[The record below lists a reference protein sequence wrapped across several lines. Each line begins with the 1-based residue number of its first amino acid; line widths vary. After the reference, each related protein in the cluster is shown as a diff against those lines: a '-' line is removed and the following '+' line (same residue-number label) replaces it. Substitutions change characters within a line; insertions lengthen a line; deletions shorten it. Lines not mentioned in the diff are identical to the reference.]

1 MWKFK
6 KHKMNKILLVG
17 NPNVGKSAI
26 FNRLTGLEVIISN
39 YPGTTVDFTKGSV
52 RIEDKIYELIDTPG
66 TYSLEP
72 TCEAEKVTANQI
84 SEMNDNDI
92 IINVVDATNLERNL
106 YLTLGLLETGKPM
119 LVALNLWDDTKHK
132 GIDIDVEKLKKFLQ
146 VPVIT
151 TSGLTGTG
159 IKNLIEE
166 VKNAGN
172 PNVHK
177 HTSDEK
183 WKDLGKIVM
192 EVQNVKHRHHTIIE
206 KFEDLTIKP
215 VTGIPIAIIVL
226 FLTFTVVRFIG
237 EGLIGDVFD
246 PLFENFYLP
255 IIENLADVLK
265 DNETLYKIFIGTL
278 VDGEIDLFASLG
290 VLTSGVYIPLAAVL
304 AYIIAFYLVLGILE
318 DSGYLPRLSVLTD
331 SIFHKFGLHG
341 FGIVPTMLGLGCRV
355 PGVMATRVFETRKQR
370 FIAITLL
377 ATAVPCSAQTAALF
391 GIFALTQ
398 NFNYIYI
405 VFATL
410 LAMFVINGILLNK
423 FIKGESPEILLEIP
437 PYRKIILKIVLKKLW
452 MRIRIFL
459 VKAVPVMFLGVLVL
473 NILDI
478 LGIVDFI
485 SVIFEPMFKNLFGL
499 PGEAVFPIATGFLRK
514 ELAIGM
520 LIPLVVSGT
529 LNGQQLIIASVLSV
543 IMFPCIATFAIMLKE
558 MKKTDFL
565 LFVLVA
571 VVNIIVTGTVLKI
584 LLIGI

>member
-1 MWKFK
+1 
-6 KHKMNKILLVG
+6 MNKILLVG
-17 NPNVGKSAI
+17 NSNVGKSAI
-26 FNRLTGLEVIISN
+26 FNRLTGLDVIISN

-72 TCEAEKVTANQI
+72 TCKAEEVTAKQI
-84 SEMNDNDI
+84 SEMDDNDI

-132 GIDIDVEKLKKFLQ
+132 GIDIDVEKLKKFLL

-166 VKNAGN
+166 VKNAGS
-172 PNVHK
+172 PNIHR

-183 WKDLGKIVM
+183 WKDVGKIVM
-192 EVQNVKHRHHTIIE
+192 EVQKVKHRHHTIIE

-237 EGLIGDVFD
+237 EGLIDNVFD

-255 IIENLADVLK
+255 VIENLANVLK
-265 DNETLYKIFIGTL
+265 DNEILYKIFIGTL
-278 VDGEIDLFASLG
+278 VNGKIDLFASLG
-290 VLTSGVYIPLAAVL
+290 VLTSGIYIPLAAVL
-304 AYIIAFYLVLGILE
+304 AYIIAFYLVLEILE
-318 DSGYLPRLSVLTD
+318 DSGYLPRLNVLTD

-377 ATAVPCSAQTAALF
+377 ATAVPCSAQTATLF

-398 NFNYIYI
+398 NFNYIYL

-437 PYRKIILKIVLKKLW
+437 PYRKIKLKIVLKKLW
-452 MRIRIFL
+452 MRVRIFL
-459 VKAVPVMFLGVLVL
+459 INAVPVMFLGILVL

-478 LGIVDFI
+478 LGIVNFI
-485 SVIFEPMFKNLFGL
+485 SVIFEPIFKNLFGL

-514 ELAIGM
+514 ELAVGM

-565 LFVLVA
+565 LFVLIA
-571 VVNIIVTGTVLKI
+571 VVNIIITGMVLKI

>member
-1 MWKFK
+1 
-6 KHKMNKILLVG
+6 MNKILLVG

-26 FNRLTGLEVIISN
+26 FNRLTGLDVIISN

-72 TCEAEKVTANQI
+72 TCEAEEVTAKQI
-84 SEMNDNDI
+84 SEMDDNDI

-132 GIDIDVEKLKKFLQ
+132 GIDVDVKKLKKFLQ
-146 VPVIT
+146 VPIIT

-166 VKNAGN
+166 VKNAGS
-172 PNVHK
+172 PNIHRR
-177 HTSDEK
+177 TSDEK
-183 WKDLGKIVM
+183 WKDVGKIVM
-192 EVQNVKHRHHTIIE
+192 DVQKVKHRHHTIIE

-237 EGLIGDVFD
+237 EGLIGNVFD

-255 IIENLADVLK
+255 VIENLANVLK
-265 DNETLYKIFIGTL
+265 DNEILYKIFIGTL
-278 VDGEIDLFASLG
+278 VNGKIDLFASLG
-290 VLTSGVYIPLAAVL
+290 VLTSGIYIPLAAVL
-304 AYIIAFYLVLGILE
+304 AYIIVFYLVLEILE

-377 ATAVPCSAQTAALF
+377 ATAVPCSSQTAALF

-398 NFNYIYI
+398 NFNYIYL

-437 PYRKIILKIVLKKLW
+437 PYRKIKLKIVLKKLW
-452 MRIRIFL
+452 MRVRVFL
-459 VKAVPVMFLGVLVL
+459 INAVPVMFLGILVL

-478 LGIVDFI
+478 LGIVNFI
-485 SVIFEPMFKNLFGL
+485 SVIFEPIFKNLFGL

-514 ELAIGM
+514 ELAVGM

-565 LFVLVA
+565 LFVLIA
-571 VVNIIVTGTVLKI
+571 VVNIIVTGMVLKI

>member
-1 MWKFK
+1 
-6 KHKMNKILLVG
+6 MNKILLIG

-26 FNRLTGLEVIISN
+26 FNRLTGLDVIVSN

-52 RIEDKIYELIDTPG
+52 RIDGKIYELIDTPG
-66 TYSLEP
+66 TYSIEP
-72 TCEAEKVTANQI
+72 TCEAEEVTANQI
-84 SEMNDNDI
+84 SEINDNDI

-106 YLTLGLLETGKPM
+106 YLTLGLLETRKPM

-132 GIDIDVEKLKKFLQ
+132 GIDIDVEKLRKFLQ

-172 PNVHK
+172 PNIPR

-183 WKDLGKIVM
+183 WKDVGKIVM
-192 EVQNVKHRHHTIIE
+192 DVQKIKHRHHTIIE

-215 VTGIPIAIIVL
+215 VTGILISIIIL
-226 FLTFTVVRFIG
+226 FSVFTVVRFIG

-255 IIENLADVLK
+255 VIENLADVLK
-265 DNETLYKIFIGTL
+265 DNEILYKIFIGTL

-290 VLTSGVYIPLAAVL
+290 ALTSGIYIPLAAVL

-318 DSGYLPRLSVLTD
+318 DSGYLSRLSVLTD

-341 FGIVPTMLGLGCRV
+341 FGIVPSMLGLGCRV

-377 ATAVPCSAQTAALF
+377 TISVPCSAQTGAL
-391 GIFALTQ
+391 ISLWALTQ
-398 NFNYIYI
+398 NSNYIYE
-405 VFATL
+405 VFAIL
-410 LAMFVINGILLNK
+410 LFIYVINGILLSK

-437 PYRKIILKIVLKKLW
+437 PYRKPILKIVLKKLW
-452 MRIRIFL
+452 VRINVFLFKAFPVIFL
-459 VKAVPVMFLGVLVL
+459 GILVL

-478 LGIVDFI
+478 AGIVGFI
-485 SVIFEPMFKNLFGL
+485 NIIAEPIFKNLFGL
-499 PGEAVFPIATGFLRK
+499 PADVALPIATGFLRK
-514 ELAIGM
+514 ELAVGM
-520 LIPLVVSGT
+520 LIPIVVSGT
-529 LNGQQLIIASVLSV
+529 LNIQQLIIASVLVV
-543 IMFPCIATFAIMLKE
+543 ITLPCIATFGIIFKE
-558 MKKTDFL
+558 MKKTDIL
-565 LFVLVA
+565 LFILIA
-571 VVNIIVTGTVLKI
+571 LVNIVVVGIILKI
-584 LLIGI
+584 LLLGF

>member
-1 MWKFK
+1 
-6 KHKMNKILLVG
+6 MNKILLVG
-17 NPNVGKSAI
+17 NSNVGKSAI
-26 FNRLTGLEVIISN
+26 FNRLTGLDVIISN

-72 TCEAEKVTANQI
+72 TCKAEEVTAKQI
-84 SEMNDNDI
+84 SEMDDNDI

-132 GIDIDVEKLKKFLQ
+132 GIDIDVEKLKKFLL

-166 VKNAGN
+166 VKNAGS
-172 PNVHK
+172 PNIHR

-183 WKDLGKIVM
+183 WKDVGKIVM
-192 EVQNVKHRHHTIIE
+192 EVQKVKHRHHTIIE

-237 EGLIGDVFD
+237 EGLIGNVFD

-255 IIENLADVLK
+255 VIENLANVLK
-265 DNETLYKIFIGTL
+265 DNEILYKIFIGTL
-278 VDGEIDLFASLG
+278 VNGKIDLFASLG
-290 VLTSGVYIPLAAVL
+290 VLTSGIYIPLAAVL
-304 AYIIAFYLVLGILE
+304 AYIIAFYLVLEILE
-318 DSGYLPRLSVLTD
+318 DSGYLPRLNVLTD

-377 ATAVPCSAQTAALF
+377 ATAVPCSAQTATLF

-398 NFNYIYI
+398 NFNYIYL

-437 PYRKIILKIVLKKLW
+437 PYRKIKLKIVLKKLW
-452 MRIRIFL
+452 MRVRIFL
-459 VKAVPVMFLGVLVL
+459 INAVPVMFLGILVL

-478 LGIVDFI
+478 LGIVNFI
-485 SVIFEPMFKNLFGL
+485 SVIFEPIFKNLFGL

-514 ELAIGM
+514 ELAVGM

-543 IMFPCIATFAIMLKE
+543 IMFPCIATFAIILKE

-565 LFVLVA
+565 LFVLIA
-571 VVNIIVTGTVLKI
+571 VVNIIITGMVLKI